1 MCIGTI
7 IMVATTPTIPGS
19 ILESTQGIL
28 EMKGLLT
35 AGSSSFP
42 SFIPLQGPT
51 TENPR
56 AGNYAVAT
64 AKTRPWLSTP
74 IGATTTK
81 SRKSKAQ
88 VVISNPLFTECATLT
103 TDPFWISIFTQAAI
117 GKFPRGFSY
126 KENILTYK
134 RGVKIS
140 SIEVPTEAT
149 LAKDACIMFFGKM
162 AGLLSESDQ
171 ERTRHEY
178 DQRMLE
184 KVALKSC
191 TWSDIKKKKIR
202 DLLIGTFV
210 QDISRI
216 FELTDK
222 EDDQLSTIV
231 SIGFLL
237 GHFQGKNVAF
247 ENGRITAIHGLM
259 YDPNNRIFY
268 LDASLVPKVT
278 KSSKSKKT
286 DEEGKEGKNLSFLNL
301 WVKFL
306 DNLEKKM
313 EVPSVRWTP
322 GDNGPLLASSSSGIL
337 SRTGS
342 SAPATPTIPTRGITI
357 LMSNLLPPNF
367 ITTIPPNIPLVIS
380 TTEILV

>member
-1 MCIGTI
+1 
-7 IMVATTPTIPGS
+7 MVATTPTIPGS

-35 AGSSSFP
+35 GNFV
-42 SFIPLQGPT
+42 PT
-51 TENPR
+51 AENPR

-74 IGATTTK
+74 IGVTTTK

-103 TDPFWISIFTQAAI
+103 TDPFWVSIFTQAAI

-134 RGVKIS
+134 RGVKTS
-140 SIEVPTEAT
+140 SIEVPPEAH
-149 LAKDACIMFFGKM
+149 LAKDTCIMFFGKM
-162 AGLLSESDQ
+162 AGILSESDQ
-171 ERTRHEY
+171 ERTRQEY
-178 DQRMLE
+178 DRRMLE

-191 TWSDIKKKKIR
+191 AWTDIKKKKIR

-222 EDDQLSTIV
+222 EEDQLSTIV

-237 GHFQGKNVAF
+237 GYFQGKNVAF

-268 LDASLVPKVT
+268 LDSSLVPKVT

-286 DEEGKEGKNLSFLNL
+286 DEEGKNLSFLNL
-301 WVKFL
+301 WTKFL
-306 DNLEKKM
+306 ESLEKKM

-322 GDNGPLLASSSSGIL
+322 GDNGPLLASSSSGAL

-342 SAPATPTIPTRGITI
+342 FTAPVTPPITRGITI
-357 LMSNLLPPNF
+357 LTSNLLPPNF
-367 ITTIPPNIPLVIS
+367 ITTIPPNIPLVIP